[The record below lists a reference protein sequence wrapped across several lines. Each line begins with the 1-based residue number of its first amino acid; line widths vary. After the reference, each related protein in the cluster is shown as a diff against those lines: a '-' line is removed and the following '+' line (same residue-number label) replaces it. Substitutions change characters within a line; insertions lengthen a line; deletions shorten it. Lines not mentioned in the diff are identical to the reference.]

1 MNIHIQK
8 EITVSMNKDEA
19 SHILKESVV
28 HHMKSLGYI
37 KNDGSQVDVIVKYNF
52 DCSQIL
58 DLIDVEIK
66 LKENS
71 K

>member
-1 MNIHIQK
+1 
-8 EITVSMNKDEA
+8 MNKDEVDGM
-19 SHILKESVV
+19 LKESVV

-37 KNDGSQVDVIVKYNF
+37 KSDGSQVDVTVKYNF
-52 DCSQIL
+52 ELECEYEL
-58 DLIDVEIK
+58 LDVEIK

>member
-1 MNIHIQK
+1 MKIHIQK
-8 EITVSMNKDEA
+8 EITVEMNKDEVDGM
-19 SHILKESVV
+19 LKESVV

-37 KNDGSQVDVIVKYNF
+37 KGDGSQIDVTVKYNF
-52 DCSQIL
+52 EL
-58 DLIDVEIK
+58 EGEYELLDVEIK